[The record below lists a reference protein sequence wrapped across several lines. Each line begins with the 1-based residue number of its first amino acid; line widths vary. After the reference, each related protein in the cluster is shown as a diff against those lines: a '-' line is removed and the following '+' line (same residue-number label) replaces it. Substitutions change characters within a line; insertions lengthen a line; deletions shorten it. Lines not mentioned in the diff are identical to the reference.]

1 LCFTL
6 SRRSPAK
13 ADRPDSTPTRLSSW
27 PQAPPANPN
36 GIESLSPGLAR
47 FGESLPWV
55 LSKESRNPER
65 SLCKKDVLEHRVVII
80 RAIGGS
86 IGFVIARFDFKV
98 RL

>member
-1 LCFTL
+1 VF
-6 SRRSPAK
+6 
-13 ADRPDSTPTRLSSW
+13 
-27 PQAPPANPN
+27 NP
-36 GIESLSPGLAR
+36 
-47 FGESLPWV
+47 F
-55 LSKESRNPER
+55 R